1 MTAVRQVQV
10 HHVER
15 HASRAITRRLGRH
28 YVPAIIAVV
37 RDGTRP
43 VSVILHVNSGGN
55 ALAAERELRFRG
67 YQVDHTEY
75 DPFADGH
82 YGVQLRVSPSVLPA
96 ARPTAIAGED

>member
-15 HASRAITRRLGRH
+15 HASRAITRRLGRP
-28 YVPAIIAVV
+28 YAPAIIAVV
-37 RDGTRP
+37 RDGTHSG
-43 VSVILHVNSGGN
+43 SVILHVNSGGN

-67 YQVDHTEY
+67 YQVGHTEY

-82 YGVQLRVSPSVLPA
+82 YGVQLRVSPSVPPA
-96 ARPTAIAGED
+96 AQPTAIAG